1 MAGNMRR
8 SRTEILYLSVRW
20 ANLHPWSVNEC
31 ETGQADARVCVCVC
45 VLLAPECVMMSKKEK
60 CHVRMGCEICAVPKL
75 HGGAVISL
83 VVSSL
88 TKVTLMSAR

>member
-20 ANLHPWSVNEC
+20 ANLHLWSVNEC
-31 ETGQADARVCVCVC
+31 ETGLADTHSHTCVCL
-45 VLLAPECVMMSKKEK
+45 LLAPECVMMSKTEK
-60 CHVRMGCEICAVPKL
+60 YHLEMGCEICAVPKL

-88 TKVTLMSAR
+88 KEFIFCSN

>member
-1 MAGNMRR
+1 M
-8 SRTEILYLSVRW
+8 SVKPGR
-20 ANLHPWSVNEC
+20 LTH
-31 ETGQADARVCVCVC
+31 VC

-60 CHVRMGCEICAVPKL
+60 CHLRMGCEICAVPKL

-88 TKVTLMSAR
+88 KELIFW